1 MEYKNFEKY
10 EKVENR
16 DNIKYVSIFTVD
28 EWDAINKRCSMTYE
42 MLIDCIEKCIL
53 SQIDDILFE
62 LLNEYSDFIDKYA
75 KSIEER
81 AMEYQQAQRS
91 KSVGKGFC
99 IK

>member
-10 EKVENR
+10 EEAENI
-16 DNIKYVSIFTVD
+16 DNIKYVSIFMVN
-28 EWDAINKRCSMTYE
+28 EWEAINKRCPMTYE
-42 MLIDCIEKCIL
+42 MLINCIEKCIL

-81 AMEYQQAQRS
+81 AMEYQKAQRS
-91 KSVGKGFC
+91 KSVGKGFY